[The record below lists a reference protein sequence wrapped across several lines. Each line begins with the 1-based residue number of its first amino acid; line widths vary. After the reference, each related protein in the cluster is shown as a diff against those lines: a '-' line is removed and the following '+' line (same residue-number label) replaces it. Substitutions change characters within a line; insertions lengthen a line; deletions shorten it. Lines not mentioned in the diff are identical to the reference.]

1 MISARFRGK
10 PFNITVIQDYALT
23 SNSEETEVEHFYEDL
38 QDLIELTPP
47 KNVLF
52 IIVDWI
58 AKVGSQETPGVTC
71 RLGLGVENEAGQ
83 RLTRVLPRE
92 HTGHSKHLLPT
103 TQERLYTWPSPNS
116 QYRSHIDY
124 ILCSQRWRNSIQS
137 AKARR
142 GADCG
147 SHHELLI
154 AIFRLKLK
162 KVEKKLDHSGMT

>member
-1 MISARFRGK
+1 MLSLF
-10 PFNITVIQDYALT
+10 LT
-23 SNSEETEVEHFYEDL
+23 GGWNA
-38 QDLIELTPP
+38 
-47 KNVLF
+47 N
-52 IIVDWI
+52 
-58 AKVGSQETPGVTC
+58 VGSKVIPGMKGKF
-71 RLGLGVENEAGQ
+71 GLGEQNEAGQ